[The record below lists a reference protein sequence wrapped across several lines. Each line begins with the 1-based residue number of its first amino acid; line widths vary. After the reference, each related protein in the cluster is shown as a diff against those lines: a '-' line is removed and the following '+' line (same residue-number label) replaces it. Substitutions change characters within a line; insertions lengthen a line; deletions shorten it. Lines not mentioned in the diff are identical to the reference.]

1 MIGPMLHVTI
11 ELIML
16 PTKGLVL
23 MLMKGFML
31 LSNGLVLLVKDI
43 FLC

>member
-1 MIGPMLHVTI
+1 MGPMLHVTI

-23 MLMKGFML
+23 ILMKGSML
-31 LSNGLVLLVKDI
+31 LSNELMLLVKDI
-43 FLC
+43 FIC

>member
-1 MIGPMLHVTI
+1 MFYLSKEVLLMMGPMLHVTI

-23 MLMKGFML
+23 MLMKGLML
-31 LSNGLVLLVKDI
+31 L
-43 FLC
+43 